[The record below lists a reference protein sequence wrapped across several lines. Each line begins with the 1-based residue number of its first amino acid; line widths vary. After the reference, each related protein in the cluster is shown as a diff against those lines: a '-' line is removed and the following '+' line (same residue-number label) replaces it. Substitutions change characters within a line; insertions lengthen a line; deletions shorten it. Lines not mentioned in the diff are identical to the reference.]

1 MNLTIIKIVLLDTLT
16 RIFFV
21 LRGGKLFKRVQ
32 IITPNTGLFKKFV
45 VFSLWI
51 FME

>member
-16 RIFFV
+16 RIF
-21 LRGGKLFKRVQ
+21 LCRRGELFKRVQ

>member
-16 RIFFV
+16 RIF
-21 LRGGKLFKRVQ
+21 LWMGGELFKRLQ
-32 IITPNTGLFKKFV
+32 IITSNTGLFKKFV